1 MERDANGELH
11 MCMYM
16 YIYTSRENVDDGR
29 KRPNEK
35 EGKEIAR
42 AAASS
47 IPLAHQPVYLD
58 TPEID
63 HTQAQRLS
71 KMFENF

>member
-1 MERDANGELH
+1 MEGDANEELH
-11 MCMYM
+11 MYVYT
-16 YIYTSRENVDDGR
+16 YICTSRENVDDGR
-29 KRPNEK
+29 KRPSEK
-35 EGKEIAR
+35 EGKEVAR

-71 KMFENF
+71 KIFENF